1 MAQLF
6 SLDDTTRH
14 QMTTKK
20 CRCLLMGFLLVV
32 VIGWAMG
39 QCDYARL
46 VAGKRPMFARFQLHL
61 ADGGSI
67 QYLGLGYTVTDEHEM
82 RWGIEMPTE
91 AVTNAGW
98 KATPYA
104 PFRVGPTLDYWTP
117 FVSREH
123 TRFIVETNR

>member
-1 MAQLF
+1 
-6 SLDDTTRH
+6 
-14 QMTTKK
+14 
-20 CRCLLMGFLLVV
+20 VV

-39 QCDYARL
+39 QFDYARL

-61 ADGGSI
+61 ADGGSV
-67 QYLGLGYTVTDEHEM
+67 QYLGLGYTVTDMHEM

-91 AVTNAGW
+91 ERLSAGW
-98 KATPYA
+98 KATPHA

-117 FVSREH
+117 FFSREQ

>member
-1 MAQLF
+1 MV
-6 SLDDTTRH
+6 DDWI
-14 QMTTKK
+14 
-20 CRCLLMGFLLVV
+20 FAVV

-39 QCDYARL
+39 QYDYARL
-46 VAGKRPMFARFQLHL
+46 IAGKLPMFARFQLHL
-61 ADGGSI
+61 ADGGSV
-67 QYLGLGYTVTDEHEM
+67 QYLGLGYTVTDMHEM

-91 AVTNAGW
+91 ERLSAGW

-117 FVSREH
+117 FFSREQ